1 MKSSFTV
8 TFSSALLL
16 AFCASSSALAP
27 AKNVTATAPS
37 PLTCGDPSD
46 AVPLYFMEIAGQD
59 MYYATGIGFVTTLVG
74 DLAYTFLGIA
84 ARVFTTQELSTVPF
98 FHLQN
103 DQTSDNFYTISAT
116 DRELA
121 LETGWGDAGIAAYI
135 YPSQICGSV
144 PLYGLYQSV
153 DTIHFYTI
161 NETTYDAMLAG
172 TGGWADQGIAG
183 YVLDLNPCA
192 AE

>member
-1 MKSSFTV
+1 MKSSFT
-8 TFSSALLL
+8 FAFAFL
-16 AFCASSSALAP
+16 AFCAPSSATAP
-27 AKNVTATAPS
+27 AQNVTATTPS

-46 AVPLYFMEIAGQD
+46 AVPWYFMEIAGQNI
-59 MYYATGIGFVTTLVG
+59 YYSTAITDVTVLVG

-103 DQTSDNFYTISAT
+103 DQTSDNFFTTST
-116 DRELA
+116 MERELA
-121 LETGWGDAGIAAYI
+121 LEDGWGDAGITAYI
-135 YPSQICGSV
+135 YTSQICGSV
-144 PLYGLYQSV
+144 PLYSLFQSI

-161 NETTYDAMLAG
+161 NATTCDAMLAG
-172 TGGWADQGIAG
+172 TGGWADLGIAG

-192 AE
+192 VD

>member
-1 MKSSFTV
+1 MKSSFSV
-8 TFSSALLL
+8 AFASSLLL
-16 AFCASSSALAP
+16 AFCAAAP

-37 PLTCGDPSD
+37 PLTCGNPSD

-59 MYYATGIGFVTTLVG
+59 IYYATGIGFVTTLVG

-84 ARVFTTQELSTVPF
+84 ARVFTTQELSTVPL

-116 DRELA
+116 DRDLA
-121 LETGWGDAGIAAYI
+121 LENGWGGAGIAAYI

-172 TGGWADQGIAG
+172 TGGWADEGIAG

-192 AE
+192 AD